1 MKRLLALGCLL
12 LASAA
17 SADDAAL
24 RAVEACRAKLDPQA
38 DIGIERVERRC
49 PGIRAALRGAAW
61 RDLLPGTLGER
72 REQISAASLGA
83 LVELV
88 KHSAEATQRRP
99 APDRELLD
107 GVLAGLGAEGQQG
120 ATRWERFKRWIKQ
133 KFEDRK
139 DDDESTLEKWSR
151 QFRTSEGVAQAITW
165 LGYGLV
171 MALVGYV
178 IVAELRAAGLLG
190 GVPRSQRQS
199 AAAAQWRRRLLL
211 TDVMAAPLSER
222 PGMLL
227 RLLGEALSRAHRLP
241 APEGLT
247 AKAIARRAQL
257 ADEADRAELARVAA
271 VAEQARYAPR
281 PPGAPELE
289 DAVSAARALLGRF
302 ARLPRGKTDA

>member
-1 MKRLLALGCLL
+1 MKRLLALSGLL

-17 SADDAAL
+17 GADDAAL

-49 PGIRAALRGAAW
+49 PGIRAALRNAAW
-61 RDLLPGTLGER
+61 RELLPGTLGER
-72 REQISAASLGA
+72 REQISAASLSA

-88 KHSAEATQRRP
+88 KESSDTTQRRA
-99 APDRELLD
+99 APDRQLL
-107 GVLAGLGAEGQQG
+107 GAVLEGLGAEGQQG
-120 ATRWERFKRWIKQ
+120 ATRWERFKRWLKQ

-139 DDDESTLEKWSR
+139 EDDENVLEKWSR

-178 IVAELRAAGLLG
+178 IFAELRAAGLFG
-190 GVPRSQRQS
+190 GVPRSRRQS

-211 TDVMAAPLSER
+211 ADVLAAPLAER

-227 RLLGEALSRAHRLP
+227 KLLGEALSRAHRLP

-247 AKAIARRAQL
+247 ATAIARRARL
-257 ADEADRAELARVAA
+257 EDEADRARLAQVAA
-271 VAEQARYAPR
+271 AAEQARYAAQ
-281 PPGAPELE
+281 PPGPADLE
-289 DAVSAARALLGRF
+289 EAVDTARGLLSRF
-302 ARLPRGKTDA
+302 ARLREEKR